1 MFGLGKLVG
10 GITDGLLGGLFDKIG
25 MPWMK
30 DIISLAADYMTG
42 NWLAAA
48 KDVFDLVSHFG
59 NSFTD
64 QIDRNQPLGDFN
76 ANRSWNRN
84 NILDAYR
91 MDYLRDRADRKDFEL
106 GRTLR
111 AFTAIG
117 MTLAVRGEVRQ
128 HRQALELARVI

>member
-1 MFGLGKLVG
+1 MFGLDKLVG

-30 DIISLAADYMTG
+30 DIISLAANYMTG
-42 NWLAAA
+42 NWLGAA
-48 KDVFDLVSHFG
+48 KDVFDLVSQFS
-59 NSFTD
+59 NSFAD

-91 MDYLRDRADRKDFEL
+91 MDYLRGRADSKDFNL
-106 GRTLR
+106 SRARR

-117 MTLAVRGEVRQ
+117 MTLAARGEVRQ
-128 HRQALELARVI
+128 HRQALEMARVI